1 MNQSNC
7 PKTKK
12 RTLSLVISIIIVF
25 TLTAGCGNNDN
36 NNKPS
41 NSVNSKVY
49 NEGAANKETD
59 GSSNSG
65 IKEPDVPAQIPAEP
79 SPAEPDDKT
88 NAGSDVTN
96 IEEQGKGTYIGQA
109 DTNSIEIKTSD
120 GTSTVYQ
127 VDDTM
132 FEKVSLLKENTAV
145 TYTFIEKVISDS
157 EGGEKI
163 KQLWL
168 TSIKAE

>member
-1 MNQSNC
+1 MDQSNY
-7 PKTKK
+7 PKIKK
-12 RTLSLVISIIIVF
+12 RTLILVVSLIAVF

-41 NSVNSKVY
+41 NSVNGKV
-49 NEGAANKETD
+49 NHEGAANKGTG

-65 IKEPDVPAQIPAEP
+65 IKEPDLPAQTPVEP

-96 IEEQGKGTYIGQA
+96 VEEQGKGTYIGQA

-132 FEKVSLLKENTAV
+132 FEKVSMLKENTAV
-145 TYTFIEKVISDS
+145 TYTYIEKVISDS
-157 EGGEKI
+157 EGGEQI

-168 TSIKAE
+168 TSIKAM